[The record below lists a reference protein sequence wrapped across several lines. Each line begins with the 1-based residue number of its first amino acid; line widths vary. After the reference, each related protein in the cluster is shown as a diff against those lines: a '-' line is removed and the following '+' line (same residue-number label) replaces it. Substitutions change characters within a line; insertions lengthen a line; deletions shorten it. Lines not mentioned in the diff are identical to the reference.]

1 MNKPWWK
8 HFLSWWVLLGGA
20 VIAALML
27 GLVWAGIVYFKT
39 PVNTQPAPS
48 PVVTVLAA
56 PTQTPIPV
64 IPSPAPTVTPTLAP
78 SSAPPANESINLGS
92 YVQISGTNGEG
103 LRLRTA
109 PGRESTP
116 RFLGMEAEVF
126 HVEDGP
132 QYMDGFTWWY
142 LVAPY
147 DKNRSGWAVSNYL
160 VIIQQP

>member
-1 MNKPWWK
+1 MPRP
-8 HFLSWWVLLGGA
+8 LLHR
-20 VIAALML
+20 LTNL
-27 GLVWAGIVYFKT
+27 
-39 PVNTQPAPS
+39 
-48 PVVTVLAA
+48 
-56 PTQTPIPV
+56 
-64 IPSPAPTVTPTLAP
+64 
-78 SSAPPANESINLGS
+78 INLGM

-103 LRLRTA
+103 LHLRTA
-109 PGRESTP
+109 PGKNSTP

-160 VIIQQP
+160 VIIQKP